1 MKRCDNCGF
10 GNRDESIRCV
20 KCNHVL
26 ATEPTE
32 AKAGGTPSGNIPK
45 STGTQV
51 QKTKAGIKVNTPA
64 WDELTAVPPVP
75 PPPDTKAGVNC
86 PACSYL
92 MRPGEILC
100 AKCGT
105 NIALYKAVPAD
116 NTKAVPAA
124 PAKAVPADN
133 MKTVRRVVPETKR
146 GFRLVAVSLHDDSET
161 KNIPLEGEH
170 VVLNREMLDSQ
181 NNSISRSGHASLTF
195 RDGEWWL
202 ENLSSLKST
211 FVQVNGPVRIQPGDS
226 ILLGDQLFRFKT
238 D

>member
-20 KCNHVL
+20 KCNHLL
-26 ATEPTE
+26 ATEPTN
-32 AKAGGTPSGNIPK
+32 AKASETSSGNAPK
-45 STGTQV
+45 PVAPQV
-51 QKTKAGIKVNTPA
+51 QKTKAGIKVNAPA
-64 WDELTAVPPVP
+64 WDEPAATPTPSP
-75 PPPDTKAGVNC
+75 KAGVNC

-105 NIALYKAVPAD
+105 NITLYKAAPAD
-116 NTKAVPAA
+116 NT
-124 PAKAVPADN
+124 
-133 MKTVRRVVPETKR
+133 KTVRRVVPEAKR
-146 GFRLVAVSLHDDSET
+146 GFRLVAVSLHDDTET
-161 KNIPLEGEH
+161 KSIPLEGEH
-170 VVLNREMLDSQ
+170 VVLNRDLIDSHY
-181 NNSISRSGHASLTF
+181 NSSSRNGQASLTF
-195 RDGEWWL
+195 RAGEWCL

-211 FVQVNGPVRIQPGDS
+211 FVQVNQPVRIQPGAT

>member
-20 KCNHVL
+20 KCNHLL
-26 ATEPTE
+26 ATGPTD
-32 AKAGGTPSGNIPK
+32 AKAGGNASGNAPK
-45 STGTQV
+45 PTGTQV
-51 QKTKAGIKVNTPA
+51 QKTKAGIKVNAPA
-64 WDELTAVPPVP
+64 WDELAAAATPPSP
-75 PPPDTKAGVNC
+75 KAGVNC

-105 NIALYKAVPAD
+105 NITLYKAAPAD
-116 NTKAVPAA
+116 HT
-124 PAKAVPADN
+124 
-133 MKTVRRVVPETKR
+133 KTVRRVVPEAKR
-146 GFRLVAVSLHDDSET
+146 GFRLVAVSLHDDAET

-170 VVLNREMLDSQ
+170 VVLNRELLDSH

-202 ENLSSLKST
+202 DNLSSLKST
-211 FVQVNGPVRIQPGDS
+211 FVQVNGPVRIQPGDT

>member
-20 KCNHVL
+20 KCNYVL
-26 ATEPTE
+26 ATGPTD
-32 AKAGGTPSGNIPK
+32 ARAGGNAPGNAPK
-45 STGTQV
+45 PTGTQV
-51 QKTKAGIKVNTPA
+51 QKTKAGIKVNAPA
-64 WDELTAVPPVP
+64 WDELAAPPSP
-75 PPPDTKAGVNC
+75 GDKAGANC

-105 NIALYKAVPAD
+105 NIALYKAAPAD
-116 NTKAVPAA
+116 HTKA
-124 PAKAVPADN
+124 PADHT
-133 MKTVRRVVPETKR
+133 KTVRRVVPEAKR
-146 GFRLVAVSLHDDSET
+146 GFRLVAVSLHDDAET

-170 VVLNREMLDSQ
+170 VVLNRELLDSQ

-202 ENLSSLKST
+202 DNLSSLKST
-211 FVQVNGPVRIQPGDS
+211 FVQVDGPVRIQPGDT
-226 ILLGDQLFRFKT
+226 ILLGDQLFRFKE

>member
-1 MKRCDNCGF
+1 
-10 GNRDESIRCV
+10 
-20 KCNHVL
+20 VL
-26 ATEPTE
+26 AAEPTE

-45 STGTQV
+45 TTGTQV

-64 WDELTAVPPVP
+64 WDELTAVPATPANP
-75 PPPDTKAGVNC
+75 AAKAGVNC

-105 NIALYKAVPAD
+105 NIALYKAAPAD
-116 NTKAVPAA
+116 NTRT
-124 PAKAVPADN
+124 VPADPVKPAPVDN
-133 MKTVRRVVPETKR
+133 TKTVRRVVPETKR

-161 KNIPLEGEH
+161 KSIPLAGEH
-170 VVLNREMLDSQ
+170 VVLNRELLDSQ

>member
-26 ATEPTE
+26 TAESTVAKPGGNPAGNEP
-32 AKAGGTPSGNIPK
+32 KP
-45 STGTQV
+45 TGTQV
-51 QKTKAGIKVNTPA
+51 QKTKAGLKVNTPA
-64 WDELTAVPPVP
+64 WDELTAAPTPSP
-75 PPPDTKAGVNC
+75 TTPSPKAGTNC
-86 PACSYL
+86 PNCSYL

-105 NIALYKAVPAD
+105 NIALYKAAPADRTKIPVDTTKVPAD
-116 NTKAVPAA
+116 HT
-124 PAKAVPADN
+124 
-133 MKTVRRVVPETKR
+133 KTVRRVVPEAKR
-146 GFRLVAVSLHDDSET
+146 GFRLVAVSLHDDAET

-170 VVLNREMLDSQ
+170 VVLNRELLDSH

-211 FVQVNGPVRIQPGDS
+211 FVQVNGPVRIQPGDT

>member
-1 MKRCDNCGF
+1 
-10 GNRDESIRCV
+10 
-20 KCNHVL
+20 VL
-26 ATEPTE
+26 ATEPSE
-32 AKAGGTPSGNIPK
+32 AKASGTPSGNIPK
-45 STGTQV
+45 TTGTQV

-64 WDELTAVPPVP
+64 WDELTAVPAN
-75 PPPDTKAGVNC
+75 PDTKAGVNC

-105 NIALYKAVPAD
+105 NIALYKAAPAD
-116 NTKAVPAA
+116 KTKAVAA
-124 PAKAVPADN
+124 DPIKAVAADN
-133 MKTVRRVVPETKR
+133 IKTVRRVVPETKR

-161 KNIPLEGEH
+161 KSIPLEGEH
-170 VVLNREMLDSQ
+170 VVLNRELLDSQ

-211 FVQVNGPVRIQPGDS
+211 FVQVNQPVRIQPGDS
-226 ILLGDQLFRFKT
+226 ILLGDKLFRFKS

>member
-26 ATEPTE
+26 ATAPTD
-32 AKAGGTPSGNIPK
+32 AKASGTPSDNAPK
-45 STGTQV
+45 PTGTQV
-51 QKTKAGIKVNTPA
+51 QKTKAGIKVNAPA
-64 WDELTAVPPVP
+64 WDEPAAASSTSPKISVS
-75 PPPDTKAGVNC
+75 C

-105 NIALYKAVPAD
+105 NIALFKVAPAD
-116 NTKAVPAA
+116 HTKVDNT
-124 PAKAVPADN
+124 
-133 MKTVRRVVPETKR
+133 KTVRRVVPEAKR

-161 KNIPLEGEH
+161 KSIPLEGEH
-170 VVLNREMLDSQ
+170 VVLNRELLDSH

-211 FVQVNGPVRIQPGDS
+211 FVQVNQPVRIQPGDS

>member
-10 GNRDESIRCV
+10 GNRDESVRCV

-26 ATEPTE
+26 TTGTTDTKAATPP
-32 AKAGGTPSGNIPK
+32 AGDAPK
-45 STGTQV
+45 PGGTQV
-51 QKTKAGIKVNTPA
+51 QKTKAGIKVNAPA
-64 WDELTAVPPVP
+64 WDELTAPPSP
-75 PPPDTKAGVNC
+75 AGKTGTNC

-105 NIALYKAVPAD
+105 NIALYKAAPAD
-116 NTKAVPAA
+116 NTRT
-124 PAKAVPADN
+124 DN
-133 MKTVRRVVPETKR
+133 ARTDNARTVRRVVPEAKR
-146 GFRLVAVSLHDDSET
+146 GFRLVAVSLHDDAET
-161 KNIPLEGEH
+161 KSIPLEGEH
-170 VVLNREMLDSQ
+170 VVLNREMLDSH

-202 ENLSSLKST
+202 DNLSSLKST
-211 FVQVNGPVRIQPGDS
+211 FVQVNGPVRIQPGDA

>member
-1 MKRCDNCGF
+1 
-10 GNRDESIRCV
+10 
-20 KCNHVL
+20 L

-32 AKAGGTPSGNIPK
+32 AKASGTPSGNVPK
-45 STGTQV
+45 TTGTQV
-51 QKTKAGIKVNTPA
+51 QKTKAGIKVNAPA
-64 WDELTAVPPVP
+64 WDEPAAVPANPIP
-75 PPPDTKAGVNC
+75 PKAGVNC

-100 AKCGT
+100 AKCGN
-105 NIALYKAVPAD
+105 NITLYKAAPAD
-116 NTKAVPAA
+116 NTQV
-124 PAKAVPADN
+124 VPADHT
-133 MKTVRRVVPETKR
+133 KTVRRVVPETKR

-161 KNIPLEGEH
+161 KSIPLEGEH
-170 VVLNREMLDSQ
+170 VVLNRELLDSQ

-226 ILLGDQLFRFKT
+226 ILLGDKLFRFKT

>member
-26 ATEPTE
+26 ATEPNE
-32 AKAGGTPSGNIPK
+32 AKASGTPSGNVPK
-45 STGTQV
+45 TTGTQV
-51 QKTKAGIKVNTPA
+51 QKTKAGIKVNAPA
-64 WDELTAVPPVP
+64 WDEPAAAAPVNP
-75 PPPDTKAGVNC
+75 GPKTGANC

-105 NIALYKAVPAD
+105 NIALYKAAPAD
-116 NTKAVPAA
+116 NT
-124 PAKAVPADN
+124 
-133 MKTVRRVVPETKR
+133 KTVRRVVPETKP
-146 GFRLVAVSLHDDSET
+146 GFRLVAVSLHDESET
-161 KNIPLEGEH
+161 KSIPLEGEH
-170 VVLNREMLDSQ
+170 VVLNRELLDSQ

-211 FVQVNGPVRIQPGDS
+211 FVQVNQPVRIQPGDS
-226 ILLGDQLFRFKT
+226 ILLGDKLFRFKT

>member
-1 MKRCDNCGF
+1 
-10 GNRDESIRCV
+10 
-20 KCNHVL
+20 VL